1 MTSSISSN
9 LLKDSNIGKID
20 YTEISYLINN
30 DNYIVLKIW
39 DTSGQEAFNA
49 LSSNLFNGAEMI
61 LLMYDITNSNSFTE
75 IDEWIHISKEKMES
89 YAKFALVGNKCDLK
103 EDRKV
108 KEEEGKEYAEK
119 NKLSIFQEIS
129 TFTGQN
135 INLLFEKIVKVLF
148 LQIINCERNLDAEL
162 DTNSISGLDHS
173 QRNNSNSF
181 YLSSKSKKNH
191 NSCSC

>member
-1 MTSSISSN
+1 MINIFQNSIIY
-9 LLKDSNIGKID
+9 LLNDQSFFFERRRFDEG
-20 YTEISYLINN
+20 IS
-30 DNYIVLKIW
+30 
-39 DTSGQEAFNA
+39 
-49 LSSNLFNGAEMI
+49 
-61 LLMYDITNSNSFTE
+61 
-75 IDEWIHISKEKMES
+75 
-89 YAKFALVGNKCDLK
+89 C
-103 EDRKV
+103 
-108 KEEEGKEYAEK
+108 EK